1 MNFLSSFPSRTWRAA
16 SSGWFVWP
24 IVAIGLWFG
33 IARVLNLWST
43 CWPFDGLQGF
53 CGPASE
59 GLSFVSA
66 MALWPLI
73 PKMLRTASVDR
84 LQSLIGELEA
94 EVRKRR
100 SIEEQLVENQQ
111 RLAVTLA
118 TVGAGFIATD
128 REGRVTSM
136 NAVAERLTGWLEAE
150 ARARP
155 VGEVVRREDGAA
167 EGLSINPVD
176 AAIDR
181 GITIDVVDRF
191 VVLSRD
197 GTRAPVELQAGLTRA
212 NDGSVLGMA
221 MVIRE
226 RTATSRI
233 ETDSSRLAA
242 IVASSNDA
250 IVGKTLDGRITD
262 WNGGAQALF
271 GYSAAEAIGRSVT
284 MLIPPERA
292 EEELRIVANI
302 SSGERVPLFDT
313 VRLAKDGRRID
324 VSVTVSPIR
333 DGAGRIVGASKIARD
348 VTSQRRAEAALRD
361 SESRLRF
368 TLESAAIGD
377 WDMDLSTGV
386 IQRSL
391 RHDRCFGYDEM
402 QSEWTFDTFIEHVH
416 PDERAD
422 VAHSL
427 HVALTSAQPWHVQC
441 RVVWPDASVHWIS
454 AHGMVQ
460 LQDGHAGR
468 MLGIV
473 TEITQQRLAEDVRLK
488 AQRLE
493 VENRQIQEAN
503 RLKSQFL
510 ANMSHELRTPLNAV
524 IGFADLLQS
533 GSVPAGSP
541 KHDKFLGH
549 ISTSGRHLLQL
560 INDVLDLSKVES
572 GKFEFFPEPV
582 QLPALLREVSEVLH
596 TTTQRKQID
605 IDVHVE
611 PGLTD
616 IVLDMARLK
625 QVLYNY
631 LSNAIKFT
639 PPGGR
644 VTVRAMAQG
653 ASHFRIEVEDTG
665 LGISATDLSRLFVE
679 FQQLDT
685 GYSKQHQGTGLG
697 LALTRRLVEAQGGSV
712 GVRSTVGVGSV
723 FHVLLNRVH
732 GTDAQGASLGKAA
745 ARNRML
751 LIEEHGP
758 ASMLALQSLSEIGF
772 DVDCAATGEQALSK
786 AGTTVYDAMTLSLQ
800 LADRTGLGVL
810 EGIRQDGASRY
821 SPVVGMSMPAQGGT
835 AASFSI
841 ADVLSKPI
849 RGDEILA
856 AMTRFRQGKP
866 GGARVLVIDD
876 DALALDLMQAA
887 LHHVNIEAVCFLD
900 GREALRDIHRHQ
912 PDAIILDLMMPG
924 FNGFEVLHALHEM
937 PQWRDVPVFVWTS
950 MILTEAEYA
959 DLSGSAQAILSKG
972 GGALAAMLE
981 SMRRKYAAALEV
993 AEGLR
998 T

>member
-1 MNFLSSFPSRTWRAA
+1 MNFLTSFLGRRWRAA
-16 SSGWFVWP
+16 SLGRLPWL
-24 IVAIGLWFG
+24 IGAIGLFLG
-33 IARVLNLWST
+33 VSRAMDHWSI
-43 CWPFDGLQGF
+43 CWPIGLQGLH
-53 CGPASE
+53 GAASE
-59 GLSFVSA
+59 SLSIVSA

-73 PKMLRTASVDR
+73 PKMLRTASVER

-94 EVRKRR
+94 EVRQRR
-100 SIEEQLVENQQ
+100 SNEEQLVQHQDN
-111 RLAVTLA
+111 LSVTLA
-118 TVGAGFIATD
+118 SISAGFIATD
-128 REGRVTSM
+128 REGQVTSM
-136 NAVAERLTGWLEAE
+136 NAVAERLTGWVQAD
-150 ARARP
+150 ARGRP
-155 VGEVVRREDGAA
+155 VGEVLQRHESS
-167 EGLSINPVD
+167 LSDLSRNPVD
-176 AAIDR
+176 AMIER

-191 VVLSRD
+191 IVLSRD
-197 GTRAPVELQAGLTRA
+197 GVRAPVELQAGLTRA
-212 NDGSVLGMA
+212 NDGTVLGMA
-221 MVIRE
+221 MVIRD
-226 RTATSRI
+226 RTGVIRA
-233 ETDSSRLAA
+233 EAEPSRLAA
-242 IVASSNDA
+242 IVESSSDA

-262 WNGGAQALF
+262 WNAGAEALF
-271 GYSAAEAIGRSVT
+271 GYSAGEAIGQSVT

-302 SSGERVPLFDT
+302 SSGGRVPRFDT
-313 VRLAKDGRRID
+313 VRLAKNGRRID

-333 DGAGRIVGASKIARD
+333 DGEGRIVGAAKIARD
-348 VTSQRRAEAALRD
+348 VTSERRAEAALRD
-361 SESRLRF
+361 SETRLRF

-377 WDMDLSTGV
+377 WDMDLATGV
-386 IQRSL
+386 MQRSL

-402 QSEWTFDTFIEHVH
+402 QPEWTFDTFIEHVH
-416 PDERAD
+416 PDERSE

-441 RVVWPDASVHWIS
+441 RVIWPDGSVHWIS
-454 AHGMVQ
+454 AHGKVQ
-460 LQDGHAGR
+460 LQEGHAGR

-473 TEITQQRLAEDVRLK
+473 TEITQQRLAEDVRLT

-493 VENRQIQEAN
+493 VENRQIQAAN

-533 GSVPAGSP
+533 GTVPPGSP
-541 KHDKFLGH
+541 KHAKFLGH

-582 QLPALLREVSEVLH
+582 QLPALLKEVSDVLQA
-596 TTTQRKQID
+596 TTQRKQIE
-605 IDVHVE
+605 IDVQVE

-616 IVLDMARLK
+616 LVLDMARLK

-639 PPGGR
+639 PQGGR
-644 VTVRAMAQG
+644 VTVRAMAHG

-665 LGISATDLSRLFVE
+665 IGISPTDLSRLFVE
-679 FQQLDT
+679 FQQLDA

-758 ASMLALQSLSEIGF
+758 ASALALQSLSEIGF

-981 SMRRKYAAALEV
+981 SMCRKYAAALEV

>member
-1 MNFLSSFPSRTWRAA
+1 
-16 SSGWFVWP
+16 
-24 IVAIGLWFG
+24 
-33 IARVLNLWST
+33 
-43 CWPFDGLQGF
+43 
-53 CGPASE
+53 
-59 GLSFVSA
+59 
-66 MALWPLI
+66 
-73 PKMLRTASVDR
+73 
-84 LQSLIGELEA
+84 
-94 EVRKRR
+94 
-100 SIEEQLVENQQ
+100 
-111 RLAVTLA
+111 
-118 TVGAGFIATD
+118 
-128 REGRVTSM
+128 
-136 NAVAERLTGWLEAE
+136 
-150 ARARP
+150 
-155 VGEVVRREDGAA
+155 
-167 EGLSINPVD
+167 
-176 AAIDR
+176 
-181 GITIDVVDRF
+181 
-191 VVLSRD
+191 
-197 GTRAPVELQAGLTRA
+197 
-212 NDGSVLGMA
+212 
-221 MVIRE
+221 
-226 RTATSRI
+226 
-233 ETDSSRLAA
+233 
-242 IVASSNDA
+242 
-250 IVGKTLDGRITD
+250 
-262 WNGGAQALF
+262 
-271 GYSAAEAIGRSVT
+271 
-284 MLIPPERA
+284 
-292 EEELRIVANI
+292 
-302 SSGERVPLFDT
+302 
-313 VRLAKDGRRID
+313 
-324 VSVTVSPIR
+324 
-333 DGAGRIVGASKIARD
+333 
-348 VTSQRRAEAALRD
+348 
-361 SESRLRF
+361 
-368 TLESAAIGD
+368 
-377 WDMDLSTGV
+377 
-386 IQRSL
+386 
-391 RHDRCFGYDEM
+391 
-402 QSEWTFDTFIEHVH
+402 
-416 PDERAD
+416 
-422 VAHSL
+422 
-427 HVALTSAQPWHVQC
+427 VQC

-454 AHGMVQ
+454 AHGKVQ
-460 LQDGHAGR
+460 LQEGHAGR

-582 QLPALLREVSEVLH
+582 QLPVLLREVSEVLH
-596 TTTQRKQID
+596 STTQRKQIE

-644 VTVRAMAQG
+644 VTVRAMAHG
-653 ASHFRIEVEDTG
+653 GSHFRIEVEDTG

-679 FQQLDT
+679 FQQLDA

-758 ASMLALQSLSEIGF
+758 ASALALQSLSEIGF

-800 LADRTGLGVL
+800 LADRKGLGVL

-849 RGDEILA
+849 RGDEILV

-981 SMRRKYAAALEV
+981 SMRRKYAAALEA